1 MKKAI
6 ETREDIEL
14 LVDQFYSRILKD
26 AMLRPIFI
34 DIAGIQLEEHLPILY
49 DFWEGLLLQTN
60 NYRRNTMAKHLELNR
75 KFPLTKTHFD
85 RWLALLNE
93 TIDEFFEGSKAD
105 LAKVRALSIATMM
118 QIKMTEEKGE
128 K

>member
-1 MKKAI
+1 MKKAR